1 MKKILLFLIALLSV
15 SVVHADHYRIRGNM
29 TNTNWDDMAR
39 FPGGTG
45 KTTSV
50 TLYVTGNFNF
60 GIKQSNDK
68 GEQTGW
74 YKSDQTNTTV
84 KLGDNSASTG
94 GTDNWWFALGN
105 GYYTFTFNGSN
116 NLNIDKPSELW
127 MLYDEGSG
135 WDLNGK
141 AFTKSGD
148 TYTLTTDI
156 KANTYI
162 SLSFLNGDW
171 DKVNGGRLGNG
182 TGDIS
187 INGTTQNLTVK
198 ANNFENNNSSYKIT
212 QEGNY
217 TITVTLSTG
226 SNEESKMSIVKNVV
240 STPTV
245 TLNTA
250 SVSNVGYTSA
260 TLNYNFSTSNMPAGA
275 TYQIK
280 YGNTTKTVT
289 ATSGSFE
296 VTGLTE
302 GTSYNWSVT
311 ATATASGQTYTSA
324 AKNVNFTTLAPP
336 STLNLLFNNAN
347 KGWNYTGVKFSRSG
361 YVYTVTIDLDAN
373 SYFAISESTGSK
385 WEDINNGQYGYGG
398 SDIEVTNGY
407 THDIYETDQ
416 DHDNTTAFHLAQGGN
431 FTITVD
437 FSDPNKPMLKV
448 VRNGNS
454 AQSMYLYYMN
464 SNGWQLKDI
473 KTATSTNNEFVWTLD
488 LTDGNMVT
496 LSQNKSTDWK
506 DINSGQYG
514 PKNTNGSFWVTDAQ
528 LAKDHGLENNTKSFE
543 IHAGKGT
550 YTITANFS
558 NSSSPTIKFEKNDA
572 EESND
577 LEVNIKG
584 EGFNGT
590 SPVSGT
596 PEYYKVTLTSGG
608 SLGTGAAIYYTVD
621 GTAPTSN
628 STAYSVPFMVVKN
641 CTVKAIAYKDN
652 VKSAVKEESY
662 VVSTNSY
669 SWDNVSGTD
678 GKAEQLEAFTLDFDS
693 PGTVQKDTYSGQGFK
708 NAPVITINPQ
718 LPAGMKAE
726 YAWAKYDDFAWYEGK
741 SEYKD
746 EYLDHNEDPTGNY
759 PAGVY
764 ANNTNTHIVRT
775 GTNTAYYRFYVQS
788 DDTPSGKN
796 RVNAV
801 HPGITTEKP
810 TRIAY
815 TLSISNPGGATG
827 IEEVITDVQPD
838 DTDAPV
844 YFYNLQGVRV
854 QNPTHGLYIRVQGD
868 KSEKVL
874 VK

>member
-15 SVVHADHYRIRGNM
+15 SVVHAAEPNHYRIRGNM

-39 FPGGTG
+39 FPGSIG

-50 TLYVTGNFNF
+50 TLYVTKSFNF
-60 GIKQSNDK
+60 GIKESDK
-68 GEQTGW
+68 DGNQTDW
-74 YKSDQTNTTV
+74 YKSDQSNTTV
-84 KLGDNSASTG
+84 KLGANGATKTG
-94 GTDNWWFALGN
+94 DTGNWWFDLGT
-105 GYYTFTFNGSN
+105 GYYIFTFNGSN
-116 NLNIDKPSELW
+116 SLTIDKPSQLW
-127 MLYDEGSG
+127 MLYDDGSG

-148 TYTLTTDI
+148 NTYTLTTDI

-162 SLSFLNGDW
+162 TLSFLNGDW
-171 DKVNGGRLGNG
+171 DKVNGGQLSTQSDVN
-182 TGDIS
+182 IS
-187 INGTTQNLTVK
+187 SFPSTQYPK
-198 ANNFENNNSSYKIT
+198 ANNFSNYTQAYKIT

-217 TITVTLSTG
+217 TITVNLSTG
-226 SNEESKMSIVKNVV
+226 SSESSTMSIVKNVV
-240 STPTV
+240 STPTI
-245 TLNTA
+245 TLNSA

-260 TLNYNFSTSNMPAGA
+260 TLNYNFTASNMPTGA
-275 TYQIK
+275 ITYQIK
-280 YGNTTKTVT
+280 YGDKTQTVT
-289 ATSGSFE
+289 APSGSFE

-302 GTSYNWSVT
+302 GTPYNWSVT
-311 ATATASGQTYTSA
+311 ATATTTSGQTYTSGA
-324 AKNVNFTTLAPP
+324 QNVNFTTL
-336 STLNLLFNNAN
+336 
-347 KGWNYTGVKFSRSG
+347 
-361 YVYTVTIDLDAN
+361 
-373 SYFAISESTGSK
+373 
-385 WEDINNGQYGYGG
+385 
-398 SDIEVTNGY
+398 
-407 THDIYETDQ
+407 
-416 DHDNTTAFHLAQGGN
+416 TT
-431 FTITVD
+431 
-437 FSDPNKPMLKV
+437 P
-448 VRNGNS
+448 
-454 AQSMYLYYMN
+454 SMYLYYKTN
-464 SNGWQLKDI
+464 DWQLNDI
-473 KTATSTNNEFVWTLD
+473 KTATSTNNVFVWTLD

-496 LSQNKSTDWK
+496 LSQNKSTDWSA
-506 DINSGQYG
+506 INSGQYG
-514 PKNTNGSFWVTDAQ
+514 PKNTNGNFWVTDEQ
-528 LAKDHGLENNTKSFE
+528 LAKDHGLEKNTKSYE

-590 SPVSGT
+590 SSVSGT

-628 STAYSVPFMVVKN
+628 STAYSVTFMVVRD

-678 GKAEQLEAFTLDFDS
+678 GKAEQLEAFTLDLDS
-693 PGTVQKDTYSGQGFK
+693 PNTVQISTYNGTGIK

-775 GTNTAYYRFYVQS
+775 GTNAAYYRFYVQS

-796 RVNAV
+796 RVRAV

-815 TLSISNPGGATG
+815 TLSIASPDVATG